1 MEKYLIVGWLL
12 LLVIGFTISLLMD
25 HITSMEN
32 NRVTIHEPLIV
43 KQLTYEDDSMDDQED
58 RLEDRTYDYFD
69 DDDKLI
75 HG

>member
-1 MEKYLIVGWLL
+1 MEKYFIVGWLL

-25 HITSMEN
+25 HITSIEN
-32 NRVTIHEPLIV
+32 NRVQLPQPLIV
-43 KQLTYEDDSMDDQED
+43 QQQNYKYDSMDDQED
-58 RLEDRTYDYFD
+58 RLEDQTYDYFD